1 MHIRLR
7 GQRVW
12 RSLPFAVDA
21 GRPGGLTGGV
31 VQGTN
36 DYGKK
41 GYGGPCP
48 PAGAAAHHYQF
59 TLYALKVA
67 NLKDPAVAGIPDSA
81 TGALVG
87 FVTRANALA
96 QASFTA
102 TYGR

>member
-1 MHIRLR
+1 AL
-7 GQRVW
+7 G
-12 RSLPFAVDA
+12 A
-21 GRPGGLTGGV
+21 GSPGGITGSA

-36 DYGKK
+36 DYGKT

-59 TLYALKVA
+59 TLYALKVPD
-67 NLKDPAVAGIPDSA
+67 LKAAAGIPDNA
-81 TGALVG
+81 TGGLVG
-87 FVTRANALA
+87 FATRANATA

>member
-1 MHIRLR
+1 TPTGDIAL
-7 GQRVW
+7 G
-12 RSLPFAVDA
+12 A
-21 GRPGGLTGGV
+21 GSPGGLTGGA

-36 DYGKK
+36 DYGKT

-59 TLYALKVA
+59 TLYALKVPD
-67 NLKDPAVAGIPDSA
+67 LKAAAGIPDNA
-81 TGALVG
+81 TGGLVG
-87 FVTRANALA
+87 FATRANATA